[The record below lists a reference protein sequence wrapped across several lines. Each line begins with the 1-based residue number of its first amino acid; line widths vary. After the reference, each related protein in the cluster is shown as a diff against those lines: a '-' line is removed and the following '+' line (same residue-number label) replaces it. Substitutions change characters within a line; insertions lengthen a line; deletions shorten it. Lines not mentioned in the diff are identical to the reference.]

1 MPTRSDLALEHAIEG
16 KVIYLLAL
24 IVLVQFGYPITA
36 YGTLALIAY
45 ELLYAS
51 MILVGILLGRDS
63 RFHTVFLTVTGFIY
77 LSNSLLYALNPS
89 TGWAVFA
96 TYLAL
101 IPYLGMLIW
110 ILGRFL
116 GAVQTITR
124 DVLYA
129 AAALYLLIGAVFVP
143 IYGLVDVLLP
153 GSFRDGTFPDAPA
166 QWQQLIYFSYT
177 TLTSSG
183 YGDIL
188 PVSWWARSLANLEM
202 IAGVFFITIV
212 LSRLVSLYSENKG
225 EKP

>member
-1 MPTRSDLALEHAIEG
+1 MQKQNLALEHAVKG

-36 YGTLALIAY
+36 YGTTALIVY
-45 ELLYAS
+45 EFFYAS
-51 MILVGILLGRDS
+51 MIVVGILLGRDS
-63 RFHTVFLTVTGFIY
+63 RFHTTFLTVTGLTY
-77 LSNSLLYALNPS
+77 LGVSLLYALNPGA
-89 TGWAVFA
+89 TWAVFI

-101 IPYLGMLIW
+101 IPYLALLLW

-116 GAVQTITR
+116 LIAQTITR

-129 AAALYLLIGAVFVP
+129 AIALYLLIGAIFVP
-143 IYGLVDVLLP
+143 IYGLLDVLLP
-153 GSFRDGTFPDAPA
+153 GSFRDGTYPDAPV

-188 PVSWWARSLANLEM
+188 PVSWWAHSLANLEM

-212 LSRLVSLYSENKG
+212 MSRLVSLYSESKG
-225 EKP
+225 EKL

>member
-1 MPTRSDLALEHAIEG
+1 MPTRSDLALEHAVEG

-36 YGTLALIAY
+36 YGTIALIAY

-63 RFHTVFLTVTGFIY
+63 RFHTIFLAVTGLIY
-77 LSNSLLYALNPS
+77 LAASLLYAINPGA
-89 TGWAVFA
+89 TWAVII
-96 TYLAL
+96 TYLGL
-101 IPYLGMLIW
+101 IPYLGMLLW

-116 GAVQTITR
+116 AAAQTITR

-129 AAALYLLIGAVFVP
+129 AVALYLLIGATFVP
-143 IYGLVDVLLP
+143 IYGLLDVLLP
-153 GSFRDGTFPDAPA
+153 GSFRDGTFPDVPV

-202 IAGVFFITIV
+202 IAGVLFITIV
-212 LSRLVSLYSENKG
+212 MSRLVSIYSERKG
-225 EKP
+225 ENP